1 MYRDLGLVGDQVTIQ
16 GEVQRVDGDG
26 RACRGDIQGTE
37 ILDVPAMPV
46 VEGEGV
52 VYSGGVVTAIVVQAL
67 LVFQV
72 AVTAL
77 AVDIV
82 DSVDDRERI
91 TR

>member
-1 MYRDLGLVGDQVTIQ
+1 MYRGLGLVGNQVTIQ

-26 RACRGDIQGTE
+26 RACRGDVQGTE

-52 VYSGGVVTAIVVQAL
+52 VYSGGVVATIMVQAL

-82 DSVDDRERI
+82 DPVDDRERI
-91 TR
+91 SR